1 MTNDLITKNLQTSLE
16 QAEQEIKSLKRQ
28 VNYLNTVIDRSK
40 LSLTNKSNLNSLINA
55 ERLRQERYLS
65 LFLEN
70 CPDIM
75 LFVDAK
81 GYLAY
86 CTNIFLQETGIIN
99 IGLINGHHYN
109 TIFNPYLEMDVLLQI
124 DKAFKAAISTHQDI
138 YLRSSIDIR
147 GTNNP
152 RKYDIHIVPMVD
164 DEQIAVG
171 ALIIFHDFTDLV
183 LAKEKAEQASI
194 AKSEF
199 LSTMSHEIRTPMN
212 AIIGMTTIAQKTEN
226 AAKKDDCLIKINQAS
241 NHLLGI
247 INDILDMSKIEAN
260 KTEISH
266 AEFNFEQMLLKIAN
280 VQSFK
285 IEEKLLDFTIE
296 ADNNIPQLLMGD
308 EQHLNQVITNLMSN
322 AIKFTPEQGQIKLK
336 VAIEAEEKSSLI
348 LRISVKDSGIGISEE
363 NQQKLFSSFVQADS
377 SISRRFGGTGLG
389 LAICKKIVE
398 KMDGQIWVESKLNHG
413 STFIFTLRL
422 GKVTIQPKPPLLP
435 WAQLRL
441 LIIDDSQKTDNYFYH
456 LAIKDNF
463 NYQICPNYQQAAD
476 LIKNQQ
482 EDYDII
488 LLSWYL
494 NKQKTIDL
502 AKQINPH
509 KLIIIMPGLNSVPDV
524 EEAQAA
530 GFTSFIHQ
538 PIFNCLFY
546 QAALKIINPQSL
558 AISTPII
565 KDYTN
570 AFSQKRVLIAEDI
583 EINRDIIAA
592 LLEYTAISIDFAEN
606 GSIAVNK
613 MLNNGDRYDLI
624 LMDLH
629 MPELDGL
636 EASRQIRALPQAKA
650 AIIPII
656 AMTANVFKEDIDRC
670 LAAGMNDHIG
680 KPLDIDIAIATMAK
694 YLL

>member
-1 MTNDLITKNLQTSLE
+1 MIDDIKKQEQANRLE
-16 QAEQEIKSLKRQ
+16 QAELEIKALKRQ
-28 VNYLNTVIDRSK
+28 VNYLNTIIERSK

-86 CTNIFLQETGIIN
+86 CTNIFLQETGIAN
-99 IGLINGHHYN
+99 IGLINGQHYN

-124 DKAFKAAISTHQDI
+124 DKAFNEAINNHHDV
-138 YLRSSIDIR
+138 YLRTEIDIR
-147 GTNNP
+147 GVNNP
-152 RKYDIHIVPMVD
+152 RKYDIHIVPMAD
-164 DEQIAVG
+164 DEQMAVG
-171 ALIIFHDFTDLV
+171 ALIIFHDFTDIV
-183 LAKEKAEQASI
+183 LAKEKAEQASM

-212 AIIGMTTIAQKTEN
+212 AIIGMTTIAQKSEN
-226 AAKKDDCLIKINQAS
+226 IAKKDDCLIKITQAS
-241 NHLLGI
+241 THLLGV

-285 IEEKLLDFTIE
+285 IEEKQLYFMMEI
-296 ADNNIPQLLMGD
+296 DNKIPQLLMGD
-308 EQHLNQVITNLMSN
+308 EQHLNQVITNLISN
-322 AIKFTPEQGQIKLK
+322 AIKFTPEKGQIKLK
-336 VAIEAEEKSSLI
+336 VAIEAEEKHDII
-348 LRISVKDSGIGISEE
+348 LRISIKDSGIGISEE
-363 NQQKLFSSFVQADS
+363 NQQKLFQSFAQADS

-389 LAICKKIVE
+389 LAICKRIVE
-398 KMDGQIWVESKLNHG
+398 KMGGQIWVNSQLDQG

-422 GKVTIQPKPPLLP
+422 GKVAIQPPPIAINWP
-435 WAQLRL
+435 QIRL
-441 LIIDDSQKTDNYFYH
+441 LIIDDSREIDNYFYH

-463 NYQICPNYQQAAD
+463 NYQVCPDYQQAVD
-476 LIKNQQ
+476 LINNQQ
-482 EDYDII
+482 EDFDII
-488 LLSWYL
+488 LLSWYF
-494 NKQKTIDL
+494 NKKKTLDL
-502 AKQINPH
+502 ASKISKD
-509 KLIIIMPGLNSVPDV
+509 KLIIIMPSLNSVPEV
-524 EEAQAA
+524 EEAQTA
-530 GFTSFIHQ
+530 GFNNFIHK
-538 PIFNCLFY
+538 PLFNCLFY
-546 QAALKIINPQSL
+546 QAALELLNPQGL
-558 AISTPII
+558 AKITPTIN
-565 KDYTN
+565 DYTN
-570 AFSQKRVLIAEDI
+570 AFSDKRVLIAEDI

-606 GSIAVNK
+606 GSIAINK
-613 MLNNGDRYDLI
+613 MIANAEQYDLI

-629 MPELDGL
+629 MPEVDGL

-650 AIIPII
+650 AEIPII

-680 KPLDIDIAIATMAK
+680 KPIDIDITIATMAK
-694 YLL
+694 YL